1 MENNRERL
9 ERDRQLVEAR
19 LRKLIPAENRL
30 TEAMRYSLLAGG
42 KRLRPI
48 LTLEFC
54 RACGGDYLQALDC
67 ACGVEMLHTYSLIHD
82 DLPAMDNDELR
93 RGKPTNH
100 VVYGEWLALLAGD
113 ALQAEA
119 FRAVLRSPI
128 PSRDRAEAAAVLS
141 EAAGWTG
148 VCGGQFLDLDGEG
161 KTLTAAEITALNA
174 GKTAALL
181 QAACEIGCIC
191 AGKSEARGAAKR
203 FGAAL
208 GLAFQLQDDLLD
220 LESTT
225 EELGKPVGSDV
236 KNGKSTFLSV
246 FGTEACRKRME
257 EETEN
262 AVSILRESFE
272 NADFLIW
279 LTESLSERKN

>member
-1 MENNRERL
+1 MENKERL
-9 ERDRQLVEAR
+9 ERDRMLVEAR
-19 LRKLIPAENRL
+19 LQKLLPEQNRL

-42 KRLRPI
+42 KRLRAV

-82 DLPAMDNDELR
+82 DLPAMDNDALR

-119 FRAVLRSPI
+119 FGAVLRAPI
-128 PSRDRAEAAAVLS
+128 PSKEKAEAARVLS
-141 EAAGWTG
+141 EAAGWQG
-148 VCGGQFLDLDGEG
+148 ICGGQFLDLDGEG
-161 KTLTAAEITALNA
+161 KKLTADEIMELNA

-191 AGKSEARGAAKR
+191 AEKMDGRGAAREYGK
-203 FGAAL
+203 AL

-225 EELGKPVGSDV
+225 EELGKPVGSDER
-236 KNGKSTFLSV
+236 NGKSTFVSL
-246 FGTEACRKRME
+246 FGAEACRSLVRK
-257 EETEN
+257 ETEK
-262 AVSILRESFE
+262 AVSVLRESFE
-272 NADFLIW
+272 KPEFLIW
-279 LTESLSERKN
+279 LTESLVDRKN

>member
-1 MENNRERL
+1 MENKKRL
-9 ERDRQLVEAR
+9 EQNRLLVEAR
-19 LRKLIPAENRL
+19 LRKLIPETNRL

-54 RACGGDYLQALDC
+54 RACGGDILQALDC
-67 ACGVEMLHTYSLIHD
+67 GCGIEMLHTYSLIHD

-119 FRAVLRSPI
+119 FRAILRSPI
-128 PSRDRAEAAAVLS
+128 PSRDKAEAAAVLS
-141 EAAGWTG
+141 EAAGYMG
-148 VCGGQFLDLDGEG
+148 ICGGQFLDLDGEG
-161 KTLTAAEITALNA
+161 KTLTAEEITALNA

-191 AGKSEARGAAKR
+191 AEKAEKRGAAR
-203 FGAAL
+203 RYGEAL

-220 LESTT
+220 VESTT
-225 EELGKPVGSDV
+225 EALGKPIGSDE
-236 KNGKSTFLSV
+236 KNEKSTFVSV
-246 FGTEACRKRME
+246 FGAEACRKRMK
-257 EETEN
+257 EETAR
-262 AVSILRESFE
+262 AVNILRENFE

-279 LTESLSERKN
+279 LTESLMERKN